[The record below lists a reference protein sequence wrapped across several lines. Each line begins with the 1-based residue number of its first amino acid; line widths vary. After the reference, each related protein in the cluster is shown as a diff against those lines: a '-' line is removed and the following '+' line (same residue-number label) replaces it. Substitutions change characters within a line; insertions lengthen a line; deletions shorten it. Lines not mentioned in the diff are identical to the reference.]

1 LKIDG
6 FWNKNFRTLLNKIGN
21 APLPV
26 TSHIK
31 LTFLPQIS
39 GNGKRKKQRNC
50 VLIAQIESQI
60 SQYQSLHPSLHPK
73 FATHQVLTQ
82 IQKEEA
88 LHLNILLRYFYSI
101 PDLTEIYDII
111 RHMISNA
118 APGPDGLIGAF
129 YKAAWPWDKKMIS
142 KKW

>member
-1 LKIDG
+1 LEQEFQDIAQQN
-6 FWNKNFRTLLNKIGN
+6 WQRSSACNFSHKTYFL
-21 APLPV
+21 APDLR
-26 TSHIK
+26 K
-31 LTFLPQIS
+31 W
-39 GNGKRKKQRNC
+39 KKKKQRNC

-111 RHMISNA
+111 RHMRSNA

-129 YKAAWPWDKKMIS
+129 YKAAWPWDKK
-142 KKW
+142 